1 MSRRLLPLALC
12 AALASCLRK
21 EDYRIPEPS
30 APSEPQLRDYTRK
43 DAETGRVIEYSDRL
57 TLLDGRTQKHGVE
70 RTWYPDGSKRAER
83 FFEHGRAVGLW
94 RSWHADGSLRSEY
107 EHDPA
112 GGPSP
117 MLFWHQDGQLSAA
130 GPARA
135 GRREGEW
142 TYWYETGVVRQRG
155 EYLGGAREGVW
166 SIYHE
171 IGRAHV

>member
-1 MSRRLLPLALC
+1 
-12 AALASCLRK
+12 
-21 EDYRIPEPS
+21 
-30 APSEPQLRDYTRK
+30 
-43 DAETGRVIEYSDRL
+43 
-57 TLLDGRTQKHGVE
+57 
-70 RTWYPDGSKRAER
+70 
-83 FFEHGRAVGLW
+83 
-94 RSWHADGSLRSEY
+94 
-107 EHDPA
+107 
-112 GGPSP
+112 

-171 IGRAHV
+171 DGTLRSRGRYANDRRVGRWEHGPSETSLDGGRRRVENPQRPDPAWED